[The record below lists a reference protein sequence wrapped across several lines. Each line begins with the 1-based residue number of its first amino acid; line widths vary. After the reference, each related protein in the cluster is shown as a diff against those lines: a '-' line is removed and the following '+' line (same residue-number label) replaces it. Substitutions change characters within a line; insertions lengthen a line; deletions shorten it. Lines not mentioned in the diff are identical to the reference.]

1 MAAPKNLISLVIG
14 SMLMVCILR
23 FQETSTYIGHILII
37 CMYVCMYVC
46 MYILTCDVGP
56 CDVDL

>member
-37 CMYVCMYVC
+37 CMYVCMY
-46 MYILTCDVGP
+46 ILTCDVGP